1 MGKAD
6 YLNVGCYNMICD
18 KCGKKFKNTSIRVQ
32 WDGLQVCK
40 GCWEIRQPQDFVRGV
55 QDSQQVP
62 IARPDNNTNI
72 SYTAEATALTPI
84 SGGSL

>member
-18 KCGKKFKNTSIRVQ
+18 KCGFKFKNKDIRVQ

-55 QDSQQVP
+55 QDNQQVP
-62 IARPDNNTNI
+62 IARVDASTPTFVD
-72 SYTAEATALTPI
+72 EASALTPVE
-84 SGGSL
+84 GGSL